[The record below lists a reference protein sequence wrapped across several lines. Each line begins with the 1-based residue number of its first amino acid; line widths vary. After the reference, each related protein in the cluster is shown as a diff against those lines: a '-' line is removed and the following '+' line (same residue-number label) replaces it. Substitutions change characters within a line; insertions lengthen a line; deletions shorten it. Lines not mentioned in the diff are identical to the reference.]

1 MKISFPLEKPA
12 YCAVDPA
19 LTFPALV
26 NDIRLYCTITA
37 EALED
42 HFGASSVLEEDLT
55 KAFGAHLHS
64 IHVAAR
70 RIFTELGA
78 VPIELHSG
86 YFRFFE

>member
-1 MKISFPLEKPA
+1 MKISFPAESPA

-19 LTFPALV
+19 LAFSALV
-26 NDIRLYCTITA
+26 DGVRLKCTITA

-42 HFGASSVLEEDLT
+42 HFGARSLREDDLK
-55 KAFGAHLHS
+55 KAFGAHIHA

-70 RIFTELGA
+70 RIFTELGVMPVA
-78 VPIELHSG
+78 LHSG